1 MQVWKIHWRVMLDSE
16 FKTNLA
22 TGTDVEAT
30 SERGSKFSAE
40 KAIDGD
46 KETYWA
52 TPDDITYASLEIEL
66 DEPTEVKYVV
76 MQEYIQL
83 GQRVKAFTIEIW
95 NDDAWE
101 EIEHGTTIGYKRIV
115 KIKPVV
121 AEKMRV
127 NITNSK
133 ACPLISNVEIY

>member
-1 MQVWKIHWRVMLDSE
+1 
-16 FKTNLA
+16 
-22 TGTDVEAT
+22 
-30 SERGSKFSAE
+30 
-40 KAIDGD
+40 
-46 KETYWA
+46 
-52 TPDDITYASLEIEL
+52 
-66 DEPTEVKYVV
+66 
-76 MQEYIQL
+76 
-83 GQRVKAFTIEIW
+83 VKAFTIEIW

-101 EIEHGTTIGYKRIV
+101 EIAHGTTIGYKRIV